1 MWVDERFI
9 VILVTSDSIS
19 DCRAINLPIYL
30 IAGINKSSTLLSFKK
45 KEVKSKCVIH

>member
-1 MWVDERFI
+1 MWADERFI

-30 IAGINKSSTLLSFKK
+30 IAGINKSSTLSLKK
-45 KEVKSKCVIH
+45 KVKSKCVIH

>member
-1 MWVDERFI
+1 MWADERFI

-30 IAGINKSSTLLSFKK
+30 IAGINKSSTLLSLKK
-45 KEVKSKCVIH
+45 KSKK